1 MGQQR
6 DQCPVSNGLPRTKTV
21 NPLSQLFLDGLVTQT
36 QTPLVLSNNGS
47 GIVEHSERFRPGTPV
62 AIYGGGQL
70 GITEDGLQQQ
80 WALVEDKRLLPL
92 PAGFS
97 LDEAAALPINYIT
110 AYQALTCID
119 QGMQLVSAVR
129 PQGTVVCIGFIS
141 GITAPLAGTYGQW
154 PETHRG

>member
-1 MGQQR
+1 M
-6 DQCPVSNGLPRTKTV
+6 
-21 NPLSQLFLDGLVTQT
+21 
-36 QTPLVLSNNGS
+36 LSNIGS
-47 GIVEHSERFRPGTPV
+47 GIVEHSERFRPGTPL
-62 AIYGGGQL
+62 AIYGGGQPD
-70 GITEDGLQQQ
+70 ITKDGLQQQ

-110 AYQALTCID
+110 TYQALTCVD
-119 QGMQLVSAVR
+119 QGMQLTGQLVSAVR

-141 GITAPLAGTYGQW
+141 GITAPMAAKHRQW